1 LKQAKILKY
10 YFIQKT
16 KTMKNLL
23 LSIFIIIGLAA
34 CKSDPGLSNQ
44 NRDIRLLSDSTAYNN
59 NVFSDTNTTAQA
71 EIIPEKV
78 SEKPQQMVRTKS
90 AVKRTA
96 KARTAAPSSDQAVVV
111 PPVATTSPVSTPPI
125 IAPAGTQST
134 TVDNSPAT
142 GTSQTAST
150 GTETKVEK
158 KKGMNK
164 ATQGAIIGGVA
175 GAVGGAI
182 ISKKKGVGAVIG
194 GIAGAAGGY
203 IIGNKMDKKDNR
215 FVLK

>member
-1 LKQAKILKY
+1 
-10 YFIQKT
+10 
-16 KTMKNLL
+16 MKNLL
-23 LSIFIIIGLAA
+23 LAIFVITGFAA

-59 NVFSDTNTTAQA
+59 NVFSDTNNTAQA
-71 EIIPEKV
+71 EIISEKV
-78 SEKPQQMVRTKS
+78 TEKPLQIVRTKS

-96 KARTAAPSSDQAVVV
+96 KIRTAVPASNQVTTV
-111 PPVATTSPVSTPPI
+111 PPVASASPVATPPI
-125 IAPAGTQST
+125 VAPATTQNT
-134 TVDNSPAT
+134 TVDNSSST

>member
-1 LKQAKILKY
+1 
-10 YFIQKT
+10 
-16 KTMKNLL
+16 MKKLL
-23 LSIFIIIGLAA
+23 LAIFVITGFVA

-59 NVFSDTNTTAQA
+59 NVFSDTNTTVQA
-71 EIIPEKV
+71 EIIPEKI
-78 SEKPQQMVRTKS
+78 SEKPQQMVKTKS
-90 AVKRTA
+90 PVKRTA
-96 KARTAAPSSDQAVVV
+96 KIRSVAPASKQATAV
-111 PPVATTSPVSTPPI
+111 PPVATASPVSTPPI
-125 IAPAGTQST
+125 VAPAGTQST
-134 TVDNSPAT
+134 TVDNNSAT

-215 FVLK
+215 FVLQ